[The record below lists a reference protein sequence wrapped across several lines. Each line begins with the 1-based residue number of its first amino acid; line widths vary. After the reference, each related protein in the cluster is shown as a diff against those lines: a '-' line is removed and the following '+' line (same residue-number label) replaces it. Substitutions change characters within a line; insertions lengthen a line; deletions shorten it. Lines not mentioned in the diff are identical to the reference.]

1 MFQDF
6 RAAGPLPPHSQLVRS
21 PYGTPEHPLEPK
33 RRPRGAGGAI
43 FGFALLMT
51 AGTFVAAVGGE
62 YLTAPQPDVMLRTGI
77 AFSADGLALVP
88 YDRAGA
94 GGLLSELAT
103 DVNAVRLAA
112 VDLATGETRW
122 DVQLADELDR
132 DAAAVAAGEQYAYIA
147 TADGLEIRDLDDG
160 ALVTEAGDVPGL
172 EGAGTGTAA
181 YGLDPEAGV
190 VAFGFDG
197 GLRTLALDALEAA
210 PADPAT
216 AEAWAGRLAAEGA
229 APQLGGM
236 TTTEASIGEDA
247 TIRVEPTADGAV
259 TSGLAVVE
267 GGDRRALGTR
277 AYTGAAI
284 VLDQTATTTT
294 WDLDVDVDGL
304 IDGLLND
311 PDAAEELMDDPTGAV
326 DLTVPAGTAAGAAS
340 GHALIEHQRAPGGDG
355 YALTVLDLADGGV
368 TASIDTADHVGRSMT
383 APGGQ
388 TIAIV
393 APADGLY
400 QSDLLIIAADGS
412 VDRAAFGAFDL
423 LGEPDTD

>member
-1 MFQDF
+1 
-6 RAAGPLPPHSQLVRS
+6 
-21 PYGTPEHPLEPK
+21 
-33 RRPRGAGGAI
+33 
-43 FGFALLMT
+43 
-51 AGTFVAAVGGE
+51 
-62 YLTAPQPDVMLRTGI
+62 
-77 AFSADGLALVP
+77 
-88 YDRAGA
+88 
-94 GGLLSELAT
+94 
-103 DVNAVRLAA
+103 
-112 VDLATGETRW
+112 
-122 DVQLADELDR
+122 
-132 DAAAVAAGEQYAYIA
+132 
-147 TADGLEIRDLDDG
+147 
-160 ALVTEAGDVPGL
+160 
-172 EGAGTGTAA
+172 
-181 YGLDPEAGV
+181 
-190 VAFGFDG
+190 
-197 GLRTLALDALEAA
+197 
-210 PADPAT
+210 
-216 AEAWAGRLAAEGA
+216 
-229 APQLGGM
+229 M

>member
-160 ALVTEAGDVPGL
+160 ALVTEAGTCPAWKGPGP
-172 EGAGTGTAA
+172 ARPHTDSIPKRASSRSASTAA
-181 YGLDPEAGV
+181 CGPSPST
-190 VAFGFDG
+190 
-197 GLRTLALDALEAA
+197 RSKR
-210 PADPAT
+210 PP
-216 AEAWAGRLAAEGA
+216 
-229 APQLGGM
+229 
-236 TTTEASIGEDA
+236 
-247 TIRVEPTADGAV
+247 PTPRPPRPG
-259 TSGLAVVE
+259 
-267 GGDRRALGTR
+267 
-277 AYTGAAI
+277 
-284 VLDQTATTTT
+284 
-294 WDLDVDVDGL
+294 
-304 IDGLLND
+304 
-311 PDAAEELMDDPTGAV
+311 P
-326 DLTVPAGTAAGAAS
+326 AAS
-340 GHALIEHQRAPGGDG
+340 PPKAPRP
-355 YALTVLDLADGGV
+355 
-368 TASIDTADHVGRSMT
+368 SS
-383 APGGQ
+383 
-388 TIAIV
+388 
-393 APADGLY
+393 
-400 QSDLLIIAADGS
+400 AA
-412 VDRAAFGAFDL
+412 
-423 LGEPDTD
+423 